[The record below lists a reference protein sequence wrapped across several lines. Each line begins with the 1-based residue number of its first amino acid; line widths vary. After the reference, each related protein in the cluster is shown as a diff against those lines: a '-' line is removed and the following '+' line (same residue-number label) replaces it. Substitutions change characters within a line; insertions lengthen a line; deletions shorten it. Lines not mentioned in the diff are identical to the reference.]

1 MGKLKRITRC
11 ILLGYIDVLL
21 GYIDE
26 FTQVTLKVLV
36 FRKREMKY
44 LNIFLV
50 LSPTEITIFTS
61 PFMK

>member
-1 MGKLKRITRC
+1 MHTA
-11 ILLGYIDVLL
+11 VLL

-50 LSPTEITIFTS
+50 LSPTEITIFTT